1 MIAAARTSPQA
12 YQPQAYSR
20 DYLLSS
26 GGYEVYLSSGGAE
39 LIPRHRAMLALARLQ
54 PGEHVLDMS
63 CGRGELT
70 YQCALVGC
78 HVTAADFSP
87 DAIALTR
94 ETVERLPADVR
105 ARVSIVRQE
114 ASTVAL
120 VGPYDVV
127 LLADVVEHLT
137 AEQLAQF
144 FRRLREHLGSG
155 ARVVIHTDNGFYHHL
170 LFPMSRTLSL
180 PFTVARH
187 LLRLAWGHREPSWAA
202 WRRKAFTV
210 LPPSDAEELHVT
222 VFTPT
227 RLRRFLRQWLP
238 GAEVST
244 RVEGR
249 GQNLL
254 SLLMNRWWGG
264 DLYAVARIHGA

>member
-1 MIAAARTSPQA
+1 M
-12 YQPQAYSR
+12 
-20 DYLLSS
+20 L
-26 GGYEVYLSSGGAE
+26 E
-39 LIPRHRAMLALARLQ
+39 LAQLQ
-54 PGEHVLDMS
+54 PGERVLDMG

-70 YQCALVGC
+70 YQCALAGC

-87 DAIALTR
+87 EAVQLTQ
-94 ETVERLPADVR
+94 ETVGRLPAAAR
-105 ARVSIVRQE
+105 ARVSVVCQE
-114 ASTVAL
+114 ASAIAL
-120 VGPYDVV
+120 AKPHDVV

-137 AEQLAQF
+137 AEQFAQF
-144 FRRLREHLGSG
+144 LQHLRPHLGSG
-155 ARVVIHTDNGFYHHL
+155 ARVVIHTDNWFYHHL
-170 LFPMSRTLSL
+170 LFPASRILSL

-210 LPPSDAEELHVT
+210 LPPSDEEELHVT
-222 VFTPT
+222 IFTPG
-227 RLRRFLRQWLP
+227 RLQRFLQQWLP

-249 GQNLL
+249 GKNLL